1 MKCEY
6 ISDIG
11 NEKINEI
18 KEQLGVSDYKNYHI
32 FGLLRTDD
40 LIIYIISVPGPL
52 WPLYLIVE
60 YNNHRYGL
68 LGRDMKMPD
77 YTWWEVGR
85 IDAAYIEKAEIREML
100 HLVCDYANYIHYPA
114 TSEYGVTIITKGYEK
129 MIINSVEKNVYG
141 ISLF

>member
-1 MKCEY
+1 
-6 ISDIG
+6 
-11 NEKINEI
+11 
-18 KEQLGVSDYKNYHI
+18 
-32 FGLLRTDD
+32 
-40 LIIYIISVPGPL
+40 
-52 WPLYLIVE
+52 
-60 YNNHRYGL
+60 
-68 LGRDMKMPD
+68 MKMPD

>member
-40 LIIYIISVPGPL
+40 LIIG
-52 WPLYLIVE
+52 
-60 YNNHRYGL
+60 
-68 LGRDMKMPD
+68 
-77 YTWWEVGR
+77 
-85 IDAAYIEKAEIREML
+85 
-100 HLVCDYANYIHYPA
+100 HL
-114 TSEYGVTIITKGYEK
+114 
-129 MIINSVEKNVYG
+129 
-141 ISLF
+141 